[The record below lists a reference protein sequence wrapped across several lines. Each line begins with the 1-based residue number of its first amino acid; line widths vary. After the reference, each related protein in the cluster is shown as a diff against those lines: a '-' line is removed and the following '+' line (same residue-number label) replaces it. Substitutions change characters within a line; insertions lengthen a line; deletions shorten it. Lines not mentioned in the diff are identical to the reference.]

1 MAGFSTAARR
11 LLQAPGASTLL
22 GGLERLGSWPP
33 GRLCT
38 LTYHR
43 VTEISD
49 DGRHPGL
56 ISATP
61 AEFEQHLDVL
71 QEGYN
76 IVSVEEVLAVRA
88 GRGVLPSNAVLL
100 TFDDAVD
107 DFVDHTL
114 PVLLDRAVPAV
125 LFVPTGFVDRDDAWF
140 WWDAVHAAVMKTDA
154 SSLPVEPIGTRPLQN
169 ESDRS
174 AAFDELRTYFK
185 QIPWSRAMSEV
196 SELTTA
202 LRVVPPPAAV
212 MGWADV
218 RKAAEAGI
226 AVCPHTRTHPH
237 LDQLGVDEA
246 RAEIAG
252 SLDELRQQ
260 LGTVPSVFAYPS
272 GQWTPEVRAVVEE
285 LGFELAFTTNRAAHL
300 LGSDDPLLIGRFNVS
315 RRTGMNALRL
325 QMLPWFDRLQRSDLR
340 TSAVEGPRESVMP

>member
-1 MAGFSTAARR
+1 MVDFSAVGRR
-11 LLQAPGASTLL
+11 LLQAPGASLLL
-22 GGLERLGSWPP
+22 GGLERLGTWPP

-43 VTEISD
+43 VTEMSD

-61 AEFEQHLDVL
+61 VEFEQHLDVL
-71 QEGYN
+71 EERYN
-76 IVSVEEVLAVRA
+76 IVSLDMVLAARA
-88 GRGVLPSNAVLL
+88 GRGALPPNAVLL

-114 PVLLDRAVPAV
+114 PTLLDRAVPAV

-140 WWDAVHAAVMKTDA
+140 WWDAVHAAVMKTER
-154 SSLPVEPIGTRPLQN
+154 SSLPGEPIGSLPLLN
-169 ESDRS
+169 DGERS
-174 AAFDELRTYFK
+174 AAFGELRNYFK
-185 QIPWSRAMSEV
+185 QIPWSRTIAEV

-202 LRVVPPPAAV
+202 LGVVPPPADV

-237 LDQLGVDEA
+237 LDQLGIDEV
-246 RAEIAG
+246 RGEIAG
-252 SLDELRQQ
+252 SLDDLREH
-260 LGTVPSVFAYPS
+260 LGTVPSAFAYPS
-272 GQWTPEVRAVVEE
+272 GQWTPDVRAVVDE
-285 LGFELAFTTNRAAHL
+285 LGFELAFTTRRAAHD
-300 LGSDDPLLIGRFNVS
+300 LGSADPLLIGRFNVS

-325 QMLPWFDRLQRSDLR
+325 QMLPWSDRLQRSDHR
-340 TSAVEGPRESVMP
+340 VHAVEGARGSLMP